1 MKRKLVLFVL
11 FGIAIV
17 IHANDSIRLSLLEET
32 QEEYVFCLHNNTQD
46 TIYLFDGYFEKCYD
60 GYIYTSMYVHRY
72 DKKSKRY
79 KLSLLPILPELRLS
93 GCLNDRMITSKDK
106 LVRGAQMT
114 FTFTTIAPYD
124 SLMVSIKTEAFQSL
138 QYVNDIHPEKLSCFH
153 HLLPKMKKKKLRRI
167 PDEIIFE
174 LGVYKE
180 VDYLLTWCHDVDMD
194 KVDKLATAMIV
205 VSIPVNVN
213 K

>member
-1 MKRKLVLFVL
+1 
-11 FGIAIV
+11 
-17 IHANDSIRLSLLEET
+17 
-32 QEEYVFCLHNNTQD
+32 
-46 TIYLFDGYFEKCYD
+46 
-60 GYIYTSMYVHRY
+60 
-72 DKKSKRY
+72 
-79 KLSLLPILPELRLS
+79 
-93 GCLNDRMITSKDK
+93 
-106 LVRGAQMT
+106 
-114 FTFTTIAPYD
+114 
-124 SLMVSIKTEAFQSL
+124 
-138 QYVNDIHPEKLSCFH
+138 
-153 HLLPKMKKKKLRRI
+153 MKKKKLRRI

>member
-1 MKRKLVLFVL
+1 MKRKLALFML

-138 QYVNDIHPEKLSCFH
+138 LYVNDIHPEKLSCFRN
-153 HLLPKMKKKKLRRI
+153 LLPKMKKKKLRRI